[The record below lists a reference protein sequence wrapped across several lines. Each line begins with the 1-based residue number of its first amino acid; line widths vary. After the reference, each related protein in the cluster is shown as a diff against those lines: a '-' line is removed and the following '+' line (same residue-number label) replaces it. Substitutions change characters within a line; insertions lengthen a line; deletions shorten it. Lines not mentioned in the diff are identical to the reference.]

1 MIHAVIPAAGKGT
14 RSGLDVPKTLQT
26 VDGMPILV
34 RILRALQPVAP
45 RITVIVS
52 PTGRAPIA
60 DTLGEYGL
68 DAELVEQAEPR
79 GMGHA
84 VAQFAKSRHFEEA
97 DEIVVVWGDML
108 ALSTRLVEA
117 TLDRFRADGSDFAF
131 PTHYR
136 TLCYTHT
143 ERDATGRVV
152 ALLERREFGAALP
165 DRGEADCGLFVF
177 RKAPVF
183 RVLSEHADALRG
195 PVTGE
200 TGFLAAVRVLAALGC
215 RVDAYPIARDIDAAS
230 FNSPEDLRVYS
241 QMADDERTMP
251 RAAEASTPWRGKSC

>member
-1 MIHAVIPAAGKGT
+1 MIHALIPAAGKGS
-14 RSGLDVPKTLQT
+14 RSGLDFPKTLQT
-26 VDGMPILV
+26 VDGVPILV
-34 RILRALQPVAP
+34 RLLRALQPVA
-45 RITVIVS
+45 RQFTVIVS
-52 PTGRAPIA
+52 PAGRASIA
-60 DTLGEYGL
+60 ETLGRYGL

-79 GMGHA
+79 GMGDA
-84 VAQFAKSRHFEEA
+84 VAQFAKSRHYAEA
-97 DEIVVVWGDML
+97 DRIVVVWGDML

-136 TLCYTHT
+136 APCYTHT
-143 ERDATGRVV
+143 ERDGTGRVV
-152 ALLERREFGAALP
+152 ALLERREFGDALP
-165 DRGEADCGLFVF
+165 ERGEADCGLFVF

-230 FNSPEDLRVYS
+230 FNWPDDLRVYS
-241 QMADDERTMP
+241 QMADGERTMP
-251 RAAEASTPWRGKSC
+251 QAAEAPATWTGKSC